1 VIRTL
6 LIIPVVIAVTV
17 GVGYGACIWMH
28 RDPHIREMLLAA
40 GACLMASLL
49 AMAPMILTRGAAQSS
64 VAQAGLVATM
74 LHLFGST
81 VLIGGPTVL
90 FKSLQLDAA
99 LLYWALPLYWLSLIM
114 LVIAVVQAIKS
125 APVATT
131 PK

>member
-6 LIIPVVIAVTV
+6 LIIPIAIVAAL
-17 GVGYGACIWMH
+17 GAGYAMCAASH
-28 RDPHIREMLLAA
+28 RDPHIREMLFAA
-40 GACLMASLL
+40 GTCLIASVL
-49 AMAPMILTRGAAQSS
+49 ASAPMILTRGASQPA

-74 LHLFGST
+74 LHLFGCAAL
-81 VLIGGPTVL
+81 VGGPMVF

-99 LLYWALPLYWLSLIM
+99 LVYWVLPLYWLTLIV
-114 LVIAVVQAIKS
+114 LVIAIVKAIKS